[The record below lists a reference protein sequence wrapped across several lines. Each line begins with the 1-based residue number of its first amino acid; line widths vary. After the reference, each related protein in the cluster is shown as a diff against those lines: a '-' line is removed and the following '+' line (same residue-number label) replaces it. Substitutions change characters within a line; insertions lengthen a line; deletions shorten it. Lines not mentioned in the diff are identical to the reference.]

1 MNIRLA
7 AFAGMAIL
15 GVCAVSWGQAV
26 EIGSVGTA
34 DHRVAVAVPNFAA
47 GAGME
52 AAASQMS
59 QVAAYDLD
67 FTGLFAIIA
76 PASYPAAFMGF
87 TADPTQIDFNAWR
100 TVKIAYLIWGSVTL
114 EGNTI
119 VAEMR
124 MFDVASGTQ
133 VVGQRLT
140 ASRDLP
146 RLIAHRF
153 TEEVVR
159 KVDGVPGIA
168 STEVFFSS
176 GKPGSKEIYVGD
188 YDGANPKQL
197 TKHGSISIL
206 PKASPDGSKI
216 AYISFK
222 DRYPYLYVFDRASGK
237 STVLSKN
244 VGLNATP
251 SWSPDGH
258 SIAMVLSKDGNSEI
272 YVKSPDGTSERRLT
286 RDPASDSSPAYDPS
300 GAQIAF
306 VSDRGGNPQIYVM
319 DSSGANPHRVSLLGG
334 KAYDPIWSPD
344 GKMIAFVAERS
355 GEGLQIYVMN
365 ADGSEARP
373 LTNTGG
379 MHESPTWSPDSRHV
393 MYCLTGSSSPG
404 LWAVNVQ
411 QPCEQHRIN
420 VKGLACEGPCWGP
433 RR

>member
-1 MNIRLA
+1 MTIRLRTLVCLA
-7 AFAGMAIL
+7 VL
-15 GVCAVSWGQAV
+15 GLCAVSWGQAV
-26 EIGSVGTA
+26 EIGSVGSA
-34 DHRVAVAVPNFAA
+34 DRRVAVAIPDFAA
-47 GAGME
+47 GPGME
-52 AAASQMS
+52 AAAKEMS

-67 FTGLFAIIA
+67 FTGLFAIVA
-76 PASYPAAFMGF
+76 SVSYPPAFQGF
-87 TADPTQIDFNAWR
+87 TSDPTQIDFVAWR
-100 TVKIAYLIWGSVTL
+100 TVKIAYRIWGSVTL

-119 VAEMR
+119 AAEMR

-146 RLIAHRF
+146 RLVAHRF

-168 STEVFFSS
+168 STEVVFSA
-176 GKPGSKEIYVGD
+176 GKPGAKEIYVAD
-188 YDGANPKQL
+188 YDGANAKQL

-206 PKASPDGSKI
+206 PKASPDGTKV

-222 DRYPYLYVFDRASGK
+222 DRYPFLYIFERATGK

-272 YVKSPDGTSERRLT
+272 YVKSPDGTGERRLT

-300 GAQIAF
+300 GKQIAF
-306 VSDRGGNPQIYVM
+306 VSDRGGTPQIYVM
-319 DSSGANPHRVSLLGG
+319 DADGGNPHRVSMVGG

-365 ADGSEARP
+365 ADGSDARR
-373 LTNTGG
+373 LSDSGG

-393 MYCLTGSSSPG
+393 MFSSSPG
-404 LWAVNVQ
+404 LWAINVLP
-411 QPCEQHRIN
+411 PCEQHRIN
-420 VKGLACEGPCWGP
+420 VKGMACEGPCWGP

>member
-1 MNIRLA
+1 MAIRLRVLA
-7 AFAGMAIL
+7 CLMVL
-15 GVCAVSWGQAV
+15 GLCAVAWGQAI
-26 EIGSVGTA
+26 EINSQGTS
-34 DHRVAVAVPNFAA
+34 DHKSRVAIPSFAA
-47 GAGME
+47 APGME
-52 AAASQMS
+52 AVAKEMA

-76 PASYPAAFMGF
+76 PESYPPAFQGF
-87 TADPTQIDFNAWR
+87 TADPAQIDFTVWR
-100 TVKIAYLIWGSVTL
+100 TVKISYLIWGSVTL

-124 MFDVASGTQ
+124 MFDIASGTQ

-168 STEVFFSS
+168 STEVFFSA
-176 GKPGSKEIYVGD
+176 GKPGSKEIYVAD

-206 PKASPDGSKI
+206 PKASPDGSKL

-222 DRYPYLYVFDRASGK
+222 DRYPYLYVFDRATGK

-251 SWSPDGH
+251 AWSPDGR

-272 YVKSPDGTSERRLT
+272 YVKNPDGTGERRLT
-286 RDPASDSSPAYDPS
+286 HDPASDSSPTFDPS
-300 GAQIAF
+300 GKQLAF
-306 VSDRGGNPQIYVM
+306 VSDRGGTPQIYVM
-319 DSSGANPHRVSLLGG
+319 DSDGGNAHRVSMVGG
-334 KAYDPIWSPD
+334 KAYDPTWSPD
-344 GKMIAFVAERS
+344 GKMIAFVSEQS
-355 GEGLQIYVMN
+355 GLGLVIFVMN
-365 ADGSEARP
+365 ADGSNARQLIQP
-373 LTNTGG
+373 GG
-379 MHESPTWSPDSRHV
+379 LNESPSWSPDSRHV
-393 MYCLTGSSSPG
+393 MYCSTGWGDPI
-404 LWAVNVQ
+404 LCAVNVA
-411 QPCEQHRIN
+411 QPCEMHRLN
-420 VKGLACEGPCWGP
+420 VKGMSCEGPCWGP